1 MKKISTLIVTFAVL
15 SGLVAGSCAN
25 AADFSV
31 AVIDVPAV
39 VNAAAQVQA
48 LKKEQQA
55 KAKEIVQFIEK
66 ARKDVAS
73 ISDAKKKQ
81 AAEEKY
87 NKELQ
92 AKKEKMD
99 KDYAAKLKAI
109 DESISAQISAK
120 AKADGYNV
128 VLSKGIVLYGGTDIT
143 AEVSKIIK

>member
-1 MKKISTLIVTFAVL
+1 MKKTLCTLALLGSLVCGCAV
-15 SGLVAGSCAN
+15 S
-25 AADFSV
+25 AADFAV
-31 AVIDVPAV
+31 AVVDVPAV
-39 VNAAAQVQA
+39 VNASAQVQA

-109 DESISAQISAK
+109 DESISSQIAAK

-143 AEVSKIIK
+143 KEVAKVVK